1 MNRRNVP
8 PSPPRSLLGRLLRG
22 ISGVFGTLFVALL
35 LAVGIEWTGMTFF
48 WADQGAARS
57 AAVLRQDLDWL
68 AGRKADHFR
77 LLPSAPELALKLS
90 DRLYR
95 GIVVWSGLEQAAL
108 ATGRFSACI
117 GQYLQAA
124 LNTIQ
129 TLLVRMAI
137 TITSLPLFFVFAL
150 WGALEG
156 TVRRDLRRFG
166 GDIERGMIYHWAK
179 HVAGAVLIL
188 PVVIYLAWPDSINP
202 VWIFMPF
209 AVALGIN
216 MMAVSATFTKYV

>member
-1 MNRRNVP
+1 MNRQNSP
-8 PSPPRSLLGRLLRG
+8 PTQPRSLLGRLFRW
-22 ISGVFGTLFVALL
+22 ISNLVGTLIAACLL
-35 LAVGIEWTGMTFF
+35 TVIIEWIGMTFF
-48 WADQGAARS
+48 WADQGATRS
-57 AAVLRQDLDWL
+57 AAVLRQDLAWL
-68 AGRKADHFR
+68 TAKKSNDFR
-77 LLPSAPELALKLS
+77 LFPSAPELAIKLS
-90 DRLYR
+90 NRLYQ
-95 GIVVWSGLEQAAL
+95 GLVVGSGLEKGVLAA
-108 ATGRFSACI
+108 GRFSSLI
-117 GQYLQAA
+117 GQYLQAG
-124 LNTIQ
+124 LNSIQ
-129 TLLVRMAI
+129 TLLVRVAI

-188 PVVIYLAWPDSINP
+188 PIVLYLAWPDSINP

-209 AVALGIN
+209 AAALGIN

>member
-1 MNRRNVP
+1 MNRQNSP
-8 PSPPRSLLGRLLRG
+8 PTQPRSLLGRLFRW
-22 ISGVFGTLFVALL
+22 ISNLMGALIAACL
-35 LAVGIEWTGMTFF
+35 LTVIIEWVGMTFF
-48 WADQGAARS
+48 WADQGATRS
-57 AAVLRQDLDWL
+57 AAVLRQDLAWL
-68 AGRKADHFR
+68 TAKKSNDFR
-77 LLPSAPELALKLS
+77 LFPSAPELAIKLS
-90 DRLYR
+90 NRLYQ
-95 GIVVWSGLEQAAL
+95 GLVVSSGLEKGVLAA
-108 ATGRFSACI
+108 GRISSLI
-117 GQYLQAA
+117 GQYLQAG
-124 LNTIQ
+124 LNSIQ
-129 TLLVRMAI
+129 TLLVRVAI

-188 PVVIYLAWPDSINP
+188 PIVLYLAWPDSINP

-209 AVALGIN
+209 AAALGIN